1 MVGTDGIENEDHS
14 PLKTIRLKDT
24 ELFVRRSVARESE
37 RNEQEAD

>member
-14 PLKTIRLKDT
+14 PLKTLVMNDT
-24 ELFVRRSVARESE
+24 EFFIRRSFARENE